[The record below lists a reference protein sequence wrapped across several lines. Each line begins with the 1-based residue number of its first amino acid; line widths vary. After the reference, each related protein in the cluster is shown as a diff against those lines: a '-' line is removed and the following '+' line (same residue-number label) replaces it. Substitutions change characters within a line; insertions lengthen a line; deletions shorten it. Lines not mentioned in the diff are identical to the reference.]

1 MVLVRIAK
9 FEHHEDYAKEVGSHD
24 IGQSQG
30 LGANPEH
37 AVDSASQ
44 GFYGMTKA
52 MVSGWNATEV
62 RDNHLDGIQDPR
74 QSGRGATACAQSG
87 GLGRHQ
93 ILKNLQYFEPRIT
106 PNFKR

>member
-74 QSGRGATACAQSG
+74 QSGRGANSMRSV
-87 GLGRHQ
+87 GRVGASSDIEELAVFRATDNSQ
-93 ILKNLQYFEPRIT
+93 F
-106 PNFKR
+106 